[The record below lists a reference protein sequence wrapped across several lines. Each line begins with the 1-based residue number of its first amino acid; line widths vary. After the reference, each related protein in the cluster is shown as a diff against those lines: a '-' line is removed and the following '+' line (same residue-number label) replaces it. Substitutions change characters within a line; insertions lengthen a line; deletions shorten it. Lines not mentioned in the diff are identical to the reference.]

1 MRSSTDG
8 TGGVSELRP
17 SDCGAR
23 TSLAAGT
30 WTTQQARNMLMDL
43 DDRAAAF
50 RFLFRD
56 RARQFSTAFDT
67 VADAGIDT

>member
-1 MRSSTDG
+1 
-8 TGGVSELRP
+8 
-17 SDCGAR
+17 
-23 TSLAAGT
+23 
-30 WTTQQARNMLMDL
+30 MLMDL
-43 DDRAAAF
+43 DDGAAAF